1 MSHSGSRRSGLCCRW
16 VYVAI
21 GNNKIICHSV
31 LCCWGL
37 CHSVLC
43 CSGLCHSA
51 VWYVVQVCQF
61 TNSGCWKF
69 CQHVSSWFDL
79 WKSTLQLSLGQFW
92 LMKHIFKI
100 ELVFTN
106 SLDPNHHWIPI
117 EQLLDQ
123 RLDPYPYITQTD
135 QKHILKE
142 NRYKIFTLGGKTR
155 QSFATFF
162 FLFRTVAYTDVL
174 C

>member
-1 MSHSGSRRSGLCCRW
+1 MSFGVMLLGFMPFGVMLFGFMPFGGMSFRSVSLPIQAVENSANTCRLGL
-16 VYVAI
+16 I
-21 GNNKIICHSV
+21 
-31 LCCWGL
+31 
-37 CHSVLC
+37 
-43 CSGLCHSA
+43 
-51 VWYVVQVCQF
+51 
-61 TNSGCWKF
+61 
-69 CQHVSSWFDL
+69 

-162 FLFRTVAYTDVL
+162 
-174 C
+174 

>member
-1 MSHSGSRRSGLCCRW
+1 MSFGVMLLGFMPFGGMSFRSVSLP
-16 VYVAI
+16 I
-21 GNNKIICHSV
+21 Q
-31 LCCWGL
+31 
-37 CHSVLC
+37 
-43 CSGLCHSA
+43 A
-51 VWYVVQVCQF
+51 VE
-61 TNSGCWKF
+61 NS
-69 CQHVSSWFDL
+69 DL

-106 SLDPNHHWIPI
+106 SLDPNHHRIPF

-162 FLFRTVAYTDVL
+162 LNSVHGCFVLITSKPRAYLRESLLVPTFIGFCD
-174 C
+174 